1 MIITV
6 EVVANAAETSNS
18 YVFISFFDNL
28 YSWAWLHP
36 HDIYENGFKKKT
48 FFSWRD
54 DEARESTYNMLSI
67 VIIAI
72 RFEVDA

>member
-1 MIITV
+1 MDLKT
-6 EVVANAAETSNS
+6 
-18 YVFISFFDNL
+18 
-28 YSWAWLHP
+28 
-36 HDIYENGFKKKT
+36 KT

>member
-1 MIITV
+1 M
-6 EVVANAAETSNS
+6 
-18 YVFISFFDNL
+18 
-28 YSWAWLHP
+28 YSSAFLTICIHELDYIP
-36 HDIYENGFKKKT
+36 MIYENGFKKKT